1 VPVTE
6 PRRKP
11 NVATYPFLSDEW
23 VAAAREIRHELK
35 ASGTT
40 PTHVIKMNQIVTEV
54 PFGPGTILSH
64 LDTSSG
70 EMDIE
75 FGHLEQADVTVT
87 LDYATAK
94 AILVEGNPQV
104 GMQAFM
110 AGKIKVEGD
119 LAKLLALQSIAS
131 AGDPVAVAIARRI
144 QAMTE

>member
-1 VPVTE
+1 M
-6 PRRKP
+6 
-11 NVATYPFLSDEW
+11 ATYPFLSDEW

-35 ASGTT
+35 AAGTT
-40 PTHVIKMNQIVTEV
+40 PTAVIRMNQIVTEV

-70 EMDIE
+70 EMDLE
-75 FGHLEQADVTVT
+75 FGHLENADVTVT

-110 AGKIKVEGD
+110 TGKIKVEGD
-119 LAKLLALQSIAS
+119 LAKLMALQAIA
-131 AGDPVAVAIARRI
+131 ATPDPSAVAIARKI
-144 QAMTE
+144 QAMTS

>member
-1 VPVTE
+1 
-6 PRRKP
+6 
-11 NVATYPFLSDEW
+11 VAKYPFLSEEW
-23 VAAAREIRHELK
+23 VAEARAIRLELK
-35 ASGTT
+35 AEGTT
-40 PTHVIKMNQIVTEV
+40 PVHVIRMNQIVTEV
-54 PFGPGTILSH
+54 PFGPGTIHSH

-75 FGHLEQADVTVT
+75 FGHLDKPDVTVT

-94 AILVEGNPQV
+94 AILVEGNPAV

-110 AGKIKVEGD
+110 AGKIKVDGD
-119 LAKLLALQSIAS
+119 LAKLLALQAVAS